1 MLEALT
7 GNERNSSMNKLLI
20 TTPIVASILLS
31 TAALA
36 TGTTAVGTVKSVDTN
51 GDSITLNDGG
61 VYILSE
67 GFEAESFKPGQKVAI
82 SFKMKGGKMIA
93 TSVKMAK

>member
-1 MLEALT
+1 
-7 GNERNSSMNKLLI
+7 MNKLFI

-36 TGTTAVGTVKSVDTN
+36 AGTTAVGTVKSVDTN